1 MPKKTSADG
10 NPNGGSARMRDVA
23 VRAGV
28 STMTVSRV
36 LNEPGK
42 VSEEMRERVL
52 RAVREIGYLPNHLAG
67 SLSSSRSTTI
77 GLIVPSIDNSIF
89 TQTVKGL
96 SEV

>member
-1 MPKKTSADG
+1 MPRRSSQ
-10 NPNGGSARMRDVA
+10 NQERRNGSARMRDVA

-52 RAVREIGYLPNHLAG
+52 TAVREIGYLPNHLAG
-67 SLSSSRSTTI
+67 SLSSNRSTTI
-77 GLIVPSIDNSIF
+77 GLIVPSIDNSIY
-89 TQTVKGL
+89 TQ
-96 SEV
+96 